1 MWFRGLTVVVCLL
14 GMFDITSASAPE
26 CEVIISGLDDK
37 VVTPPNCAKG
47 LFYWNYPHDKI
58 DIDFRRFSLLP
69 NSTNPITVCLRL
81 LTGGRIDVTRT
92 ARKGRIV
99 DLTPL
104 KGDAL
109 SCYNQNKKRVT
120 VTLDAG
126 PDVVY
131 YMHVIEYTAEELTAL

>member
-1 MWFRGLTVVVCLL
+1 MYSL
-14 GMFDITSASAPE
+14 
-26 CEVIISGLDDK
+26 
-37 VVTPPNCAKG
+37 
-47 LFYWNYPHDKI
+47 YWNYPHGKV
-58 DIDFRRFSLLP
+58 DIEFRRLSLLP
-69 NSTNPITVCLRL
+69 DSTNQIKVCLRL
-81 LTGGRIDVTRT
+81 VTEGRIDVTRT

-104 KGDAL
+104 EGDAL